1 MCSCSENSS
10 ACNCTSLTT
19 PVVGFSPQNY
29 TATASN
35 VTGHLQGIDNQL
47 GIIQD
52 EIDATNFTSPNATI
66 TIGDETSLQ
75 ATFDVTQYAEVGLSV
90 DDALVWTETAGK
102 PLIYNRNANKQIIF
116 EGAVYLTGA
125 IPTLDA
131 WSTIATIAV
140 VNDRPTQP
148 IYRTISA
155 IDKDTFVPVQNTT
168 WVMRITT
175 AGLIQLFID
184 DNTAQSKAYCLHA
197 EYKAAG
203 F

>member
-1 MCSCSENSS
+1 MCNCSGQT
-10 ACNCTSLTT
+10 AAGCNCTSLTT

-29 TATASN
+29 TALSSN
-35 VTGHLQGIDNQL
+35 VTGHLQGIDAEL
-47 GIIQD
+47 GILQD
-52 EIDATNFTSPNATI
+52 ELDATNFTSPNGTV
-66 TIGDETSLQ
+66 TIGDEDTLQ

-90 DDALVWTETAGK
+90 YDALVWTETAGK

-116 EGAVYLTGA
+116 EGAVYLTGG
-125 IPTLDA
+125 IPTLDD
-131 WSTIATIAV
+131 WSTIAVISTA
-140 VNDRPTQP
+140 NDRPTQP

-175 AGLIQLFID
+175 AGLIQIFVD

-203 F
+203 